1 MPDRR
6 ISSRT
11 KKRVE
16 QQFDD
21 IVQTL
26 ARLALLCRVDLTKD
40 ANVRRVISGDSTV
53 CEADNPEAFR
63 RMREMLMLHFVAR
76 ARSIEAIGPDET
88 QQAISGVVDRI
99 REQFLRLGH
108 GG

>member
-1 MPDRR
+1 MPDRK
-6 ISSRT
+6 ISSHT

-16 QQFDD
+16 KQFDD

-40 ANVRRVISGDSTV
+40 ANVRRVISGDSSV
-53 CEADNPEAFR
+53 CEADNPAAFR
-63 RMREMLMLHFVAR
+63 LMREMLMLHYVAR
-76 ARSIEAIGPDET
+76 ERSIEAIGTNET
-88 QQAISGVVDRI
+88 HDVVSGVVDRI
-99 REQFLRLGH
+99 REQFRQLGH

>member
-1 MPDRR
+1 MPDRK
-6 ISSRT
+6 ISSHT

-16 QQFDD
+16 KQFDD

-40 ANVRRVISGDSTV
+40 ANVRRVISGDSSV
-53 CEADNPEAFR
+53 CEADNPAAFR
-63 RMREMLMLHFVAR
+63 RMREMLMLHYVAR
-76 ARSIEAIGPDET
+76 ERSIEAIGTNET
-88 QQAISGVVDRI
+88 HDVVSGVVDRI
-99 REQFLRLGH
+99 REQFRRLGH

>member
-1 MPDRR
+1 MPDRK
-6 ISSRT
+6 ISSHA

-40 ANVRRVISGDSTV
+40 ANVRRVLSGDSSV

-63 RMREMLMLHFVAR
+63 RMRDMLTLHYVAR
-76 ARSIEAIGPDET
+76 ERSIDAIGTNDT
-88 QQAISGVVDRI
+88 DDVISGVVDRI
-99 REQFLRLGH
+99 REQFRRLGH

>member
-1 MPDRR
+1 MPDTNDLSHEQLRL
-6 ISSRT
+6 
-11 KKRVE
+11 E

-40 ANVRRVISGDSTV
+40 ANVRRVISGDSSV
-53 CEADNPEAFR
+53 CEADNPAAFR
-63 RMREMLMLHFVAR
+63 RMREMLMLHYVAR
-76 ARSIEAIGPDET
+76 ERSIEAIGTNET
-88 QQAISGVVDRI
+88 HDVVSGVVDRI
-99 REQFLRLGH
+99 REQFRRLGH

>member
-1 MPDRR
+1 MPDRK
-6 ISSRT
+6 ISSHT
-11 KKRVE
+11 KKWVE

-26 ARLALLCRVDLTKD
+26 ARLALLCRVDLTTD

-53 CEADNPEAFR
+53 CETDNPEAFR
-63 RMREMLMLHFVAR
+63 RMREMLMLHFMAR
-76 ARSIEAIGPDET
+76 ARSIEAVGPDET
-88 QQAISGVVDRI
+88 QQAIRGDVDRI
-99 REQFLRLGH
+99 RAQLRRLGH

>member
-1 MPDRR
+1 MSDTNDLSHEQLRL
-6 ISSRT
+6 
-11 KKRVE
+11 E

-26 ARLALLCRVDLTKD
+26 ARLALLCRVDLTQD

-53 CEADNPEAFR
+53 CETDNPEAFR
-63 RMREMLMLHFVAR
+63 RMREMLMLHYMAR
-76 ARSIEAIGPDET
+76 ARSIEAVGPDET

-99 REQFLRLGH
+99 REQFRRLGH

>member
-6 ISSRT
+6 ISSHT

-26 ARLALLCRVDLTKD
+26 ARLALLCRVDLTND

-53 CEADNPEAFR
+53 CEVDNPAAFL
-63 RMREMLMLHFVAR
+63 RMREMLMLHYVAR
-76 ARSIEAIGPDET
+76 ARSIEAIGPGET
-88 QQAISGVVDRI
+88 EQVISSVVGRI
-99 REQFLRLGH
+99 REQLLRRGH